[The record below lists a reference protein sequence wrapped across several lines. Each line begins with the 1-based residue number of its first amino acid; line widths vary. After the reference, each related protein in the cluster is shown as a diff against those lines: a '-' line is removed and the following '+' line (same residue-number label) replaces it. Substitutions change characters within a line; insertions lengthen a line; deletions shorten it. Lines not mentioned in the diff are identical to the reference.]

1 MAPLNIGQP
10 RFLICVN
17 LREAYTYQNRLIFK
31 RGGAGLQNVHF
42 WPVTKYLHLF
52 LAPKVHKSQHILHH
66 DKSALIA
73 TKVLKSR
80 QKCANCRNVT
90 TRLKV

>member
-1 MAPLNIGQP
+1 MNFQ
-10 RFLICVN
+10 
-17 LREAYTYQNRLIFK
+17 EA
-31 RGGAGLQNVHF
+31 GAGLQNVHF

-73 TKVLKSR
+73 TKVLKSQ

-90 TRLKV
+90 TRLRVQMMYTHISTGSTQKVLFFMKDPNKM